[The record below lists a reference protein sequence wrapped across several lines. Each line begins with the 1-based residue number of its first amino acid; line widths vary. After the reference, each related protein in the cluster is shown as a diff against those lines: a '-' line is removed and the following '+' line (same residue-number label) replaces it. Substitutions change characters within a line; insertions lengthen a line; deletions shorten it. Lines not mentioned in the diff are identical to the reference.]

1 VTLTV
6 DVRARVGAFHLD
18 ARFEAAAGLTVVFGP
33 SGAGK
38 TRLLR
43 LIAGLDTPTHGRIA
57 LGGTVFDDRGAGTSL
72 RPHER
77 HVGMVFQHPYLLPHR
92 SVRSNVVLAVRDGD
106 RAQRRATAD
115 RWLEQVE
122 ATELAHRRPGQ
133 LSGGQQQRVALARAL
148 AGDPA
153 LLLLDEPFSA
163 LDLPVRQRLRGLVRE
178 LVDRT
183 GVPTLFVTH
192 DPDELAML
200 ADQVLLAD
208 HGTITTVTDVDG
220 ALGRLGPAPTSWS
233 RPVHSPTTDREQ
245 ERPTGR

>member
-1 VTLTV
+1 VSLEV

-18 ARFEAAAGLTVVFGP
+18 ARFEVDAGLTVVFGP

-43 LIAGLDTPTHGRIA
+43 LLAGLDSPTDGRITLA
-57 LGGTVFDDRGAGTSL
+57 GEVFEDRAAGASL
-72 RPHER
+72 PPHER

-92 SVRSNVVLAVRDGD
+92 SVRSNVALAVRDRD
-106 RAQRRATAD
+106 RAHRRREAD
-115 RWLEQVE
+115 RWLEQVD
-122 ATELAHRRPGQ
+122 ATELAHRRPAQ

-148 AGDPA
+148 AGEPR

-163 LDLPVRQRLRGLVRE
+163 LDQPVRQRLRGLVRE

-192 DPDELAML
+192 DPDELAAL
-200 ADQVLLAD
+200 ADRVLLAD
-208 HGTITTVTDVDG
+208 HGRITTVTDVGD
-220 ALGRLGPAPTSWS
+220 ALAQLGRGQDGPAT
-233 RPVHSPTTDREQ
+233 R
-245 ERPTGR
+245 

>member
-1 VTLTV
+1 VSLDV

-18 ARFEAAAGLTVVFGP
+18 ARFEVDAGLTVVFGP

-43 LIAGLDTPTHGRIA
+43 LLAGLDTPTDGRITLA
-57 LGGTVFDDRGAGTSL
+57 GEVFEDRAAGASL

-92 SVRSNVVLAVRDGD
+92 SVRSNVALAVRDRD
-106 RAQRRATAD
+106 RARRRREAD
-115 RWLEQVE
+115 RWLEQVD
-122 ATELAHRRPGQ
+122 ATELAHRRPAQ

-148 AGDPA
+148 AGEPR

-163 LDLPVRQRLRGLVRE
+163 LDQPVRQRLRGLVRE

-192 DPDELAML
+192 DPDELAAL
-200 ADQVLLAD
+200 ADRVLLAD
-208 HGTITTVTDVDG
+208 HGRITTVTGVGD
-220 ALGRLGPAPTSWS
+220 ALAQLGRGQDGPA
-233 RPVHSPTTDREQ
+233 
-245 ERPTGR
+245 GR

>member
-1 VTLTV
+1 VSLDV
-6 DVRARVGAFHLD
+6 DVRAQVGSFHLD
-18 ARFEAAAGLTVVFGP
+18 ARFAVDAGLTVVFGP

-43 LIAGLDTPTHGRIA
+43 LLAGLDAPTAGRVTLA
-57 LGGTVFDDRGAGTSL
+57 GEVFEDRAAGTSL

-92 SVRSNVVLAVRDGD
+92 SVRSNVALAVRDGD
-106 RAQRRATAD
+106 RAHRRREAD
-115 RWLEQVE
+115 RRLEEVE
-122 ATELAHRRPGQ
+122 ATELAHRRPAQ

-148 AGDPA
+148 AGEPR

-163 LDLPVRQRLRGLVRE
+163 LDLPVRQRLRHLVRD

-192 DPDELAML
+192 DPDELAAL
-200 ADQVLLAD
+200 ADRVLLAD
-208 HGTITTVTDVDG
+208 HGTITTVTDVRD
-220 ALGRLGPAPTSWS
+220 ALARLGHD
-233 RPVHSPTTDREQ
+233 RHGPVS
-245 ERPTGR
+245 G